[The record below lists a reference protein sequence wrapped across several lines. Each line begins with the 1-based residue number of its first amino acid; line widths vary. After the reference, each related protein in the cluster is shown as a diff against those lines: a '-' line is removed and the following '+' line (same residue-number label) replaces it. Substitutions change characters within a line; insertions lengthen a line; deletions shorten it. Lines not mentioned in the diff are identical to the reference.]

1 MAGYVIGS
9 AAHCN
14 KLLEII
20 LNNCNE
26 LNERSEENS
35 KNTDKILEA
44 VGMMYRDF
52 ASRLVAMNENMK
64 KTGEETT
71 EQS

>member
-1 MAGYVIGS
+1 MAGYVRGS

-26 LNERSEENS
+26 LNERSEENH
-35 KNTDKILEA
+35 KNTDAILEA
-44 VGMMYRDF
+44 VGLMYRDF
-52 ASRLVAMNENMK
+52 ASRWAAMNENR
-64 KTGEETT
+64 KTGDQTK
-71 EQS
+71 